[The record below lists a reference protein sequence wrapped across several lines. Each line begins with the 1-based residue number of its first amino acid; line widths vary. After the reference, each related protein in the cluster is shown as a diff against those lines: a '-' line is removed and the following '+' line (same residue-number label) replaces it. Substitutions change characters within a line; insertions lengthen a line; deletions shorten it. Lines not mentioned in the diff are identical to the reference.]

1 MKKMIR
7 YGIILILVLCS
18 FSLVPSGS
26 CEFHNGYTVEP
37 VTPDMDTGT
46 PLETVPVDFWDL
58 PPGMMLLALALSV
71 SSFIGFPVELFLY
84 LKLYAYLGYRNVTR
98 TIVFHNDTRNLA
110 YQRIQDNPG
119 IYFYSLV
126 RMTGIKP
133 GTLRYHLIILMT
145 TGKISAMNTNG
156 HTRYFENSG
165 KFSEVEKTVLKH
177 MRNETDNRILTL
189 LLDNPDTNRKNLEMM
204 MGISGPLVTWYMKRL
219 SDDGIVSIQK
229 NGKNVRYEIY
239 PEVRQYLEKYLIR
252 NQEAIPVLS
261 LEPSPESA

>member
-1 MKKMIR
+1 MIR

-58 PPGMMLLALALSV
+58 PPGMMMLALALSV
-71 SSFIGFPVELFLY
+71 SSFTGFPVELFIFI
-84 LKLYAYLGYRNVTR
+84 KLYAYLGYRNITR
-98 TIVFHNDTRNLA
+98 TIVLHNNTRILA
-110 YQRIQDNPG
+110 YQCIQDNPG
-119 IYFYSLV
+119 IYFNSLV
-126 RMTGIKP
+126 RKTGIKP
-133 GTLRYHLIILMT
+133 GTLQYHLLILT
-145 TGKISAMNTNG
+145 TTRKISALNTNG
-156 HTRYFENSG
+156 HTRYFEKSG

-177 MRNETDNRILTL
+177 IRNESDNRILTF
-189 LLDNPDTNRKNLEMM
+189 LLDNPDTNRKNLEVM
-204 MGISGPLVTWYMKRL
+204 MGISGPLVTWYMRRL

-229 NGKNVRYEIY
+229 NGKNVRYKIY
-239 PEVRQYLEKYLIR
+239 PEVRQYPEKYLIR
-252 NQEAIPVLS
+252 NREAMPVVS

>member
-18 FSLVPSGS
+18 FSLIPSGS
-26 CEFHNGYTVEP
+26 CGFHNGYTVEP

-71 SSFIGFPVELFLY
+71 SSFIGFPVELFLFI
-84 LKLYAYLGYRNVTR
+84 KLYAYLGYRNVTR
-98 TIVFHNDTRNLA
+98 SIVFHNNTRNLA
-110 YQRIQDNPG
+110 YRYIQDYPG
-119 IYFYSLV
+119 IYFNYLV

-156 HTRYFENSG
+156 HTRYFENSR
-165 KFSEVEKTVLKH
+165 KFSEVEKTVFKH
-177 MRNETDNRILTL
+177 IRNETDNRILIL
-189 LLDNPDTNRKNLEMM
+189 LLDNPDTNRKNLEVM
-204 MGISGPLVTWYMKRL
+204 MGISGPLVTWYMRRL

-229 NGKNVRYEIY
+229 NRKNVRYEIY
-239 PEVRQYLEKYLIR
+239 PEVRQYLEKYLVPNR
-252 NQEAIPVLS
+252 GVMPVLS
-261 LEPSPESA
+261 LEPSPESS